1 MRQKRA
7 LNRDYV
13 NRTLVKD
20 LTKTS
25 EQAKVKLRSSAFSA
39 KMDPLL

>member
-20 LTKTS
+20 VTKTS
-25 EQAKVKLRSSAFSA
+25 DQAKVKIRSSAFLA
-39 KMDPLL
+39 KIDPLL